1 MDPAT
6 QLSGLI
12 GDIHDAALDEALWSE
27 VVGQAGRFVGG
38 PSAAIFSKSAVA
50 GTGDVHYQVGIE
62 AHWRQLYFEKY
73 VRLDPATVGH
83 QLAEIGQPIGVED
96 LMPYP
101 EFAQSRFYRE
111 WARPQGIVDFA
122 SAVLDKSPTGAAM
135 FGVFRYE
142 GDGIVDG
149 DARRRMQLIVPHIR
163 RALTVGRLFERK
175 SPAAPRSKRWTA
187 SARAYACSTPVEKSS
202 RPTPPA
208 GPFWQPTIFSPRS
221 VVGWSRE
228 MRRLTR
234 RYASCWPPRPPNR
247 EAEPRRSICRCAHA
261 TARAMS
267 FTCCR

>member
-175 SPAAPRSKRWTA
+175 STGSAAFEALDGLSTGVCLLDTGGKIIQA
-187 SARAYACSTPVEKSS
+187 NAACRAIL
-202 RPTPPA
+202 R
-208 GPFWQPTIFSPRS
+208 RS
-221 VVGWSRE
+221 VLSGSS
-228 MRRLTR
+228 LK
-234 RYASCWPPRPPNR
+234 
-247 EAEPRRSICRCAHA
+247 RS
-261 TARAMS
+261 
-267 FTCCR
+267 

>member
-175 SPAAPRSKRWTA
+175 STGSAAFEALDGLSTGVCLLDTGGKIIQANAACRLSGYFSQMVVKTRIASSYSASLLVESLLIKVSPRAKN
-187 SARAYACSTPVEKSS
+187 ACS
-202 RPTPPA
+202 R
-208 GPFWQPTIFSPRS
+208 RS
-221 VVGWSRE
+221 VGQLV
-228 MRRLTR
+228 
-234 RYASCWPPRPPNR
+234 
-247 EAEPRRSICRCAHA
+247 
-261 TARAMS
+261 S
-267 FTCCR
+267 FQSLVK